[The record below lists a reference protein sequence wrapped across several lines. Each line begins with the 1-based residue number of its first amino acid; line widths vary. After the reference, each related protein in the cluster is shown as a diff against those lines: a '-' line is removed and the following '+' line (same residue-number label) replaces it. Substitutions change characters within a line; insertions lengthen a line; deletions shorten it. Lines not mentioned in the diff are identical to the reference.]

1 MNIQMNNMK
10 TKNDISILLTGA
22 VLLTAFIFTSVEAAP
37 LAVTNFFVDG
47 NVLTADE
54 LNTNFG
60 DVEAAVNDNDTRI
73 NASGDGSSLDA
84 PDGNPIDAVSVDNDG
99 NVNILKLGI
108 NRTPIQELSVEGD
121 IYSTRGAK
129 LGDPTNEGSR
139 SALLELRNTIPWA
152 SVISASNQSGTSLFN
167 LNNSG
172 NVTVLG
178 TVTAAGHIT
187 VSDSRFKKNIVSL
200 ENPMDMV
207 LKLRGVNF
215 EWNTDTYER
224 FNSLPGKQVGF
235 IAQEVSKVLPETVF
249 KNEDGFLGVSYSA
262 IVPLLVEA
270 IKEQQQAIK
279 SLKEEIGTL
288 EAIRKDVRTLR
299 QQLNVIQAKND
310 GKRPVEKQRLSMIN
324 M

>member
-1 MNIQMNNMK
+1 MNIKMKVTNN
-10 TKNDISILLTGA
+10 TNISFLGA
-22 VLLTAFIFTSVEAAP
+22 VLLVGCLITSANAAN
-37 LAVTNFFVDG
+37 LAVTKAFVDTE
-47 NVLTADE
+47 VLNAAD
-54 LNTNFG
+54 LNGSFTE
-60 DVEAAVNDNDTRI
+60 VEAAVNDNDARI
-73 NASGDGSSLDA
+73 TASGDGSSLDA
-84 PDGNPIDAVSVDNDG
+84 PDGAPVDAVSVDNDG
-99 NVNILKLGI
+99 NVNILLKLGI

-152 SVISASNQSGTSLFN
+152 SVISATNQSGTALLN
-167 LNNSG
+167 LSNAG
-172 NVTVLG
+172 NVTVTG
-178 TVTAAGHIT
+178 NVTAAGHIT

-215 EWNTDTYER
+215 KWNTDTYER

-235 IAQEVSKVLPETVF
+235 IAQEVSKVLPEIVY
-249 KNEDGFLGVSYSA
+249 KNEDGYLGVSYNA
-262 IVPLLVEA
+262 IIPLLVEA

-279 SLKEEIGTL
+279 DLKEEIGTL
-288 EAIRKDVRTLR
+288 EAIRKDVRALR

-310 GKRPVEKQRLSMIN
+310 DKQPVDEQRLSMID